1 MHVCV
6 WVGVSSEERGRMA
19 WLTSDFCGELMF
31 QALII
36 RVQGEQTNSVWCK
49 SGRMSEHCGF
59 SHVSAYNFI

>member
-6 WVGVSSEERGRMA
+6 WVGVSSEERGHMA

-36 RVQGEQTNSVWCK
+36 RVQGEQTNSLWCK

-59 SHVSAYNFI
+59 SHVSAYHFI